1 MSETTKK
8 EQEFVLKTLEVV
20 QEYED
25 SDFNII
31 ESLGTIFKLVFFA
44 KMNKISMDEIIE
56 ANKKKWGID

>member
-1 MSETTKK
+1 MNETTKK

-56 ANKKKWGID
+56 ANKKKWGIE